1 MNLTSVMILF
11 IPIIDGDLKKLIHY
25 YYAKDIFMNFY
36 DIILKCNKTY
46 VMILLIHELVVNR

>member
-25 YYAKDIFMNFY
+25 YYAKDIFMNLY
-36 DIILKCNKTY
+36 DIILKRNKTY
-46 VMILLIHELVVNR
+46 YDTARIYFIV